1 MFKQNFFNASTTS
14 FANLDTNQTTED
26 ERDRNSRRSSKAD
39 SSTEY
44 LDISS
49 CDLSNENKV
58 INLLKQV
65 GDKNSNETSTN
76 MLFEIKKLRIRD
88 PNKIIFGNSNINS
101 LPNKFEQLKD
111 TVMQHI
117 DIHV

>member
-1 MFKQNFFNASTTS
+1 MHQQHP
-14 FANLDTNQTTED
+14 LQTWTQIRPQKMRGIEIL
-26 ERDRNSRRSSKAD
+26 EESSKAD

-44 LDISS
+44 LEISS

>member
-1 MFKQNFFNASTTS
+1 MHQQHP
-14 FANLDTNQTTED
+14 LQTWTQIRPQKMRGIEILG
-26 ERDRNSRRSSKAD
+26 ESSKAD

-44 LDISS
+44 LEISS

>member
-1 MFKQNFFNASTTS
+1 MRGIEILEELLEA
-14 FANLDTNQTTED
+14 A
-26 ERDRNSRRSSKAD
+26 
-39 SSTEY
+39 SSTKY

-49 CDLSNENKV
+49 CDLSKENKV
-58 INLLKQV
+58 INLLNQAS
-65 GDKNSNETSTN
+65 DKPSNETSTN